1 MRKKFIVILFINILL
16 LFSCSVI
23 LLAHNDLNEN
33 SNNEETEYHEDGIM
47 LNDVSE
53 MFTEQDLDYENTNEP
68 LVGNNLVSNGD
79 VIYIKSNTASTH
91 TKEQI
96 IAKDE
101 ELAEKFDYYSSI
113 YEIEPLVSAPYRAG
127 VLKEQIQKD
136 TINQINFFRW
146 LYGFNNTITI
156 KADSMESNSKG
167 AVLLS
172 AINELTH
179 YPTKPDD
186 MDEEFYNEAYSACN
200 QSNCAW
206 GSGMTSSV
214 LLYVDD
220 SKNRQPNVGHRQSV
234 LKLNGNQASFGKCDS
249 YSTLAIYP
257 GENELNN
264 DDFYS
269 WPSAGYFPTNY
280 IYSDTLWSIAIPSQ
294 KYKLENVSVN
304 LSYNNIVYSVSD
316 IKVSPWYGCY
326 TLYFSLPK
334 DLIEAGFKLEPGSII
349 NVEVKGIKDSS
360 SKNYVIQYTT
370 EFFRIANVSYV
381 TLNRGYVNID
391 AGNTTQ
397 LTATVFPEDA
407 LNKNVKWSSSDESIA
422 SVDQNGVVVAKK
434 SGTAQITVTT
444 ESRNKKAVCNVI
456 VNSPRVIKSYSFSGQ
471 YYADNN
477 ADLKNAFGYNEEAL
491 RNHYLNFGIKEGRQ
505 ASPVFNPKYY
515 LEKYS
520 DLKKVFGNSYEA
532 VYNHFINFGLKEG
545 RQGSKEFY
553 SVYYLNEYLDLK
565 NAFGNNYELAANH
578 FVNFG
583 RFEGRAGSKEA
594 PINIKGYLFDSD
606 LYYSLYP
613 DLQKAIG
620 NNSTALKNHYLN
632 WGVKEGR
639 IASYVFDAKYYLDNN
654 ADVKKAFG
662 NNYKAVY
669 DHFINYGIN
678 EGRVASKYFDAKY
691 YLNNNTDLKIAFE
704 TNYSRG
710 LEHFVNFGIN
720 EGRISSK
727 NFNVKAY
734 KNNNGDL
741 SKAFGNSWKQYYR
754 HHIIWGQKENR
765 KCV

>member
-1 MRKKFIVILFINILL
+1 MKRRIFIILFINVVVLFNCSAIL
-16 LFSCSVI
+16 F
-23 LLAHNDLNEN
+23 AHNDLNEN
-33 SNNEETEYHEDGIM
+33 SNNEETEFHETGIM

-53 MFTEQDLDYENTNEP
+53 MFAEQDFDYENTNEL

-101 ELAEKFDYYSSI
+101 ELTEKFDSYPLI
-113 YEIEPLVSAPYRAG
+113 FDVEPLDSAPYRAG

-156 KADSMESNSKG
+156 KADSMENNSKG

-220 SKNRQPNVGHRQSV
+220 SKNRQPNVGHRQSI
-234 LKLNGNQASFGKCDS
+234 LDLNGNQASFGKCDS
-249 YSTLAIYP
+249 YSTLAIHS
-257 GENELNN
+257 GKNELNN

-294 KYKLENVSVN
+294 KYKIENVEVN
-304 LSYNNIVYSVSD
+304 VSYNNVVYNVSD
-316 IKVSPWYGCY
+316 IKISPWYDCY
-326 TLYFSLPK
+326 TLYFPLPK
-334 DLIEAGFKLEPGSII
+334 DLINAGFKIEPGSRI

-370 EFFRIANVSYV
+370 EFFGMSKVSYV
-381 TLNRGYVNID
+381 ILDRTYVNIE
-391 AGNTTQ
+391 AGNSTK
-397 LTATVFPEDA
+397 LTATVYPEDA
-407 LNKNVKWSSSDESIA
+407 LNKNVKWSCSDESIA
-422 SVDQNGVVVAKK
+422 SVDQNGVVLAKK
-434 SGTAQITVTT
+434 SGTVKIIVTT
-444 ESRNKKAVCNVI
+444 ESGNKTAVCNVN
-456 VNSPRVIKSYSFSGQ
+456 VSSPKSIKSYSFSGK

-477 ADLKNAFGYNEEAL
+477 PDLKKAFGYNEEAL

-505 ASPVFNPKYY
+505 ASPVFNPQYY
-515 LEKYS
+515 LERYS
-520 DLKKVFGNSYEA
+520 DLKNVFGNSYEA

-553 SVYYLNEYLDLK
+553 SVYYLNEYTDLK
-565 NAFGNNYELAANH
+565 KAFGNNYEAVANH

-583 RFEGRAGSKEA
+583 RFEGRVGSKET
-594 PINIKGYLFDSD
+594 PINISGYMFDSD

-632 WGVKEGR
+632 WGCNEGR
-639 IASYVFDAKYYLDNN
+639 IASYVFDAKYYLANN
-654 ADVKKAFG
+654 SDVKKAFG
-662 NNYKAVY
+662 NNYKAAY
-669 DHFINYGIN
+669 NHFINYGIN

-691 YLNNNTDLKIAFE
+691 YLNNNADLKNAFE
-704 TNYSRG
+704 TDYSRA
-710 LEHFVNFGIN
+710 LEHFVYFGIN
-720 EGRISSK
+720 EGRVAIK

-741 SKAFGNSWKQYYR
+741 SKAFGNQWKQYYR
-754 HHIIWGQKENR
+754 HYIIWGQKENR
-765 KCV
+765 RCV